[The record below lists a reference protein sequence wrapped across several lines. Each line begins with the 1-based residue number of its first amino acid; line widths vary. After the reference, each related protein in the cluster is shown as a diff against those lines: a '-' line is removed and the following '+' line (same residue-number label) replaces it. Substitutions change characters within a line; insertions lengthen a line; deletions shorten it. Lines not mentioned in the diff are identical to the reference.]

1 MANERHT
8 DYREW
13 ETDASTRQSVH
24 GFTKYHPFREA
35 TSTTA
40 SQVSDPGHI
49 HQIGYWGGSF
59 GGSSGAQVFRVDNS
73 ASSTAPGDMI
83 KSNTTGVGVTATTT
97 TTVSNAGVASGE
109 TRPRNVA
116 LLACIKY

>member
-1 MANERHT
+1 
-8 DYREW
+8 
-13 ETDASTRQSVH
+13 
-24 GFTKYHPFREA
+24 
-35 TSTTA
+35 
-40 SQVSDPGHI
+40 
-49 HQIGYWGGSF
+49 
-59 GGSSGAQVFRVDNS
+59 
-73 ASSTAPGDMI
+73 MI